1 MMNQGVLERRLRELE
16 DTVARISAHVAS
28 VSARPADVPTGVSVR
43 IARTYDNGSYPGTGD
58 TFPATF
64 VDATFT
70 EAGGTQTPSVTERNT
85 ANVVFIHNTHSS
97 YIPVNTLVPV
107 TYVNG
112 RWWTWKDSGT
122 GQDADGVVRIKNY
135 TGSPATCDTQS
146 RDGSSCLYSGKILTL
161 AGSPNFCSD
170 PWTEGSDCWIADIDR
185 CSPPTSLNFND
196 AYIGRKLSDSYRPTI
211 GDPYRPLYVIRNTDS
226 SGSSVSIIK
235 VTATSGSSCASASPV
250 SVSECIYTAKLQSVA
265 VGGADMCAPF
275 SDGADV
281 FAFVIG
287 GCSDVTVKK
296 DERYLA
302 LKVGSFT
309 SAAAGATRDIYAIIG
324 SYAAIVYPQLAYA
337 NGTISANGSGS
348 VYLAHDNG
356 SGVLSTTQS
365 ATSLAVKNPFNGD
378 IIDDTLVMVQQAQ
391 TEMTGTASWVIA
403 PMHLEYRG
411 KANGDINASSSGT
424 VDIWKSTFTGVSVTA
439 HHDWITGGIK
449 ISSGKQVIIAWCQ
462 SEMKWRIIEAE
473 CE

>member
-1 MMNQGVLERRLRELE
+1 MNVGELEKRLRELE
-16 DTVARISAHVAS
+16 VTVSRHSAHIAGTHT
-28 VSARPADVPTGVSVR
+28 RPAEISSTSEVR
-43 IARTYDNGSYPGTGD
+43 IARTYNNGSYPGTGD

-70 EAGGTQTPSVTERNT
+70 ESGGTQTPAVVERNT
-85 ANVVFIHNTHSS
+85 ANIIFVHNVPGT
-97 YIPVNTLVPV
+97 YIAVNTLIPV
-107 TYVNG
+107 TYSNG
-112 RWWTWKDSGT
+112 RWWTFQSTGT
-122 GQDADGVVRIKNY
+122 GNDADGVVRIKNY
-135 TGSPATCDTQS
+135 TGSPATCDTQA
-146 RDGSSCLYSGKILTL
+146 RNGSSCLYSGKILSL

-211 GDPYRPLYVIRNTDS
+211 GDPYRPLYVIRNTE
-226 SGSSVSIIK
+226 GSAGSTVSIIK

-250 SVSECIYTAKLQSVA
+250 SISECIYTAKLQSVA

-287 GCSDVTVKK
+287 GCSDITVKK

-302 LKVGSFT
+302 LKVGSFA
-309 SAAAGATRDIYAIIG
+309 SAAVGATRDIYAIIG

-337 NGTISANGSGS
+337 NGVVNANASGS

-365 ATSLAVKNPFNGD
+365 ATTLSVKNPFNGD

-391 TEMTGTASWVIA
+391 TEMTGTASWVIS

-411 KANGDINASSSGT
+411 KANGDINAGSSGT
-424 VDIWKSTFTGVSVTA
+424 VDIWKASATGVSVTA
-439 HHDWITGGIK
+439 YHDWITGGVK

-462 SEMKWRIIEAE
+462 SEMKWRVIEAE